1 MYLSRI
7 DLPED
12 QRTAVAGLLQAR
24 LSDTLDMAAQLKQ
37 AHWNVKGMAFHQLH
51 ALFDAIFVDTDGHV
65 DLLAE
70 RLVTLGGVAD
80 GRIQATARLSSL
92 ADYPLDAASG
102 EQHLRAVGGS
112 LARLSGYL
120 RADIEEAA
128 SLGDAGTAD
137 LFTEVSRAVD
147 KSLWLVEAHLQAD
160 ARVEGARD
168 AVECT
173 RKLSSAHGA

>member
-12 QRTAVAGLLQAR
+12 QRAPVIALLQAR

-51 ALFDAIFVDTDGHV
+51 TLFDAIFVDTEAHV

-80 GRIQATARLSSL
+80 GRIQATARFSSL
-92 ADYPLDAASG
+92 ADYPLDATSG
-102 EQHLRAVGGS
+102 EQHLRAIGGA
-112 LARLSGYL
+112 LARLAGCL
-120 RADIEEAA
+120 RADIDGATA
-128 SLGDAGTAD
+128 LGDAGTAN

-147 KSLWLVEAHLQAD
+147 KSLWLVEAHLQAEVRLKD
-160 ARVEGARD
+160 
-168 AVECT
+168 
-173 RKLSSAHGA
+173 